1 MKWKLSAAVAVG
13 ITAGFITGFLVANS
27 LNKSELEEVRTQ
39 LAAAKTA
46 GGDGAGRSSMELSQ
60 QEIRDKITE
69 AEANPGN
76 FEFQKML
83 GGALYRYAAMKQ
95 DAALLDDA
103 AKLLGRAHELN
114 GDDYDV
120 LVSYGNISFDLGQIK
135 KDKSL
140 NERAR
145 ELYRKAL
152 EKNPKD
158 ANVRTSLGVS
168 YLETEDPDPKKALD
182 ELTSAVEIDPKN
194 GKAVRYL
201 AKAYAEVG
209 DKVNAGKY
217 LEELKKI
224 DPENPAIAELEGK
237 VSGSQR

>member
-1 MKWKLSAAVAVG
+1 MNLKLIAAAAAGIAVG
-13 ITAGFITGFLVANS
+13 FAAGFLVANS
-27 LNKSELEEVRTQ
+27 LNKSELDAVRTE
-39 LAAAKTA
+39 LAAAKST
-46 GGDGAGRSSMELSQ
+46 GSDGAGRSSMELSQ
-60 QEIRDKITE
+60 QEIRDKIAE

-95 DAALLDDA
+95 DAALLEDA
-103 AKLLGRAHELN
+103 AKLLGRAHDLN

-135 KDKSL
+135 NDRSL

-158 ANVRTSLGVS
+158 ANVKTSLGVS
-168 YLETEDPDPKKALD
+168 YLETENPDPKKALD
-182 ELTSAVEIDPKN
+182 ELTVAVKIDPKN
-194 GKAVRYL
+194 GKALRYLVQAYTDAGDKDNAARYL
-201 AKAYAEVG
+201 AQ
-209 DKVNAGKY
+209 
-217 LEELKKI
+217 LKEM
-224 DPENPAIAELEGK
+224 DPENPAIADLEK
-237 VSGSQR
+237 RLGS